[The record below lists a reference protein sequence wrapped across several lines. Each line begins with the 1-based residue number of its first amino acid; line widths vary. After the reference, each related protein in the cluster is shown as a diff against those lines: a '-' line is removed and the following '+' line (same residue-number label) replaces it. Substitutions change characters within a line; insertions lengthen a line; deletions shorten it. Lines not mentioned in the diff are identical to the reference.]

1 MAVSILK
8 IQVDRAEADQYFK
21 DFKAFDDQL
30 QGMPE
35 PWKDALRQAKLIQAT
50 LVNLQACQKQ
60 QTSSLKDS
68 NKQIA
73 VMEKHWKNIGGT
85 VRGINKDVREVMST
99 VSKLIPGLGT
109 IGGIAGLASLPMLMF
124 AGFSKLMSSVGA
136 DRTTNLQMGGI
147 SQGSRKAFE
156 NTYGRYGFSDAQL
169 RAVAEAQ
176 LDPNKRA
183 GLIQA
188 LTAAGLSPQ
197 DAAQLSEQGTDAGE
211 VMSRLINAS
220 RSANPL
226 VLRSMGGPFITPEQV
241 TTIQSALPGEIE
253 GLRSQYQRQTPELD
267 AQAADQRRALEFT
280 SHLSE
285 AFEKLRVGIF
295 NKLIA
300 LEPSLDKITNA
311 FGKLVTDLLDS
322 PGFRRFIAELPSK
335 ISQFADFL
343 SSEKFTKSLS
353 TVTDNLF
360 KLATA
365 STQLVVSIDKLAS
378 FINDPVGFFDND
390 RKISRNKQQIAIF
403 EAELKDDERY
413 ESGKMS
419 PWEKVRYEA
428 SHAPD
433 IISGVKRSEK
443 TRETLRHLYAE
454 RDALVAASNPTPSLS
469 TGAGNDGRTLNLN
482 TAPMLGV
489 TYVRPDGSARGPATI
504 DEKAQFIGEFIAE
517 GRRRGMNPEQI
528 AGVLGSIAQESHF
541 DPFVRNGIGAYGT
554 SQWLDKSRQRKLEE
568 FRKKNA
574 GKSESWIQARFAW
587 QEMADMGKL
596 NGLRETKSIEE
607 AAIYHR
613 KNVEMPGE
621 SEANDAARIRYGKQ
635 ALNSY
640 GDIMRGTVSTVTG
653 VNLNVVVQNQTGANL
668 TANAAASA
676 I

>member
-50 LVNLQACQKQ
+50 LVNLQAGQKQ

-68 NKQIA
+68 NKQLA

-109 IGGIAGLASLPMLMF
+109 IGGIAGLASLPMPMLMF

-253 GLRSQYQRQTPELD
+253 GLRSQYQRG
-267 AQAADQRRALEFT
+267 
-280 SHLSE
+280 LS
-285 AFEKLRVGIF
+285 
-295 NKLIA
+295 
-300 LEPSLDKITNA
+300 
-311 FGKLVTDLLDS
+311 
-322 PGFRRFIAELPSK
+322 
-335 ISQFADFL
+335 DF
-343 SSEKFTKSLS
+343 
-353 TVTDNLF
+353 
-360 KLATA
+360 
-365 STQLVVSIDKLAS
+365 
-378 FINDPVGFFDND
+378 
-390 RKISRNKQQIAIF
+390 
-403 EAELKDDERY
+403 
-413 ESGKMS
+413 
-419 PWEKVRYEA
+419 
-428 SHAPD
+428 
-433 IISGVKRSEK
+433 
-443 TRETLRHLYAE
+443 
-454 RDALVAASNPTPSLS
+454 
-469 TGAGNDGRTLNLN
+469 
-482 TAPMLGV
+482 
-489 TYVRPDGSARGPATI
+489 
-504 DEKAQFIGEFIAE
+504 
-517 GRRRGMNPEQI
+517 
-528 AGVLGSIAQESHF
+528 
-541 DPFVRNGIGAYGT
+541 
-554 SQWLDKSRQRKLEE
+554 
-568 FRKKNA
+568 
-574 GKSESWIQARFAW
+574 
-587 QEMADMGKL
+587 
-596 NGLRETKSIEE
+596 
-607 AAIYHR
+607 
-613 KNVEMPGE
+613 
-621 SEANDAARIRYGKQ
+621 
-635 ALNSY
+635 
-640 GDIMRGTVSTVTG
+640 
-653 VNLNVVVQNQTGANL
+653 
-668 TANAAASA
+668 
-676 I
+676 